1 MQPATELEI
10 SDSHDSLRSQPP
22 RDFVRSSA
30 SEAVFA
36 TGAQQT
42 TRQSNLRKYRPFL
55 PTSPARDR
63 LNAGCRQRGAPT
75 EQDRTGN
82 SVGYTG
88 FPYRLWASV
97 RLGWQSH
104 ADRFQS
110 APLVAVRSIVPSSL
124 HERKQAA
131 SLQSCRSHHTQTDF
145 TTHL

>member
-1 MQPATELEI
+1 MQGVA
-10 SDSHDSLRSQPP
+10 SA
-22 RDFVRSSA
+22 VRRPNK
-30 SEAVFA
+30 
-36 TGAQQT
+36 TAQET
-42 TRQSNLRKYRPFL
+42 
-55 PTSPARDR
+55 
-63 LNAGCRQRGAPT
+63 
-75 EQDRTGN
+75 

-88 FPYRLWASV
+88 FPHRLWASV